1 MTALALPPNVR
12 DWIASQGITTADL
25 ARSVGVDR
33 SVMSRVINHGRWPVR
48 TGRQL
53 RDRLH
58 TWLAEAGLPPPEIEK
73 TPSRLNATGSIVPP
87 ASKNQETDDMVLRKT
102 RINEAARRHF
112 DITRDPFGD
121 PQSPEDVFLSP
132 MYRYVRESVMD
143 KARHGGMLAVVGQ
156 SGSGKS
162 TMRGEVIEQLRA
174 NHTPCI
180 VIEPYVIA
188 MADSDATGTPL
199 RAQHI
204 ASAIW
209 REVSPGSR
217 MSGDTETRF
226 AQLHRAL
233 RESARAGNRH
243 LIVIEEAHSVP
254 KSTLRHLRRFT
265 ELRDGLRS
273 LIGVVLFGQ
282 QELEAKLSESDPQ
295 VREVV
300 QRCEMVHVYPLGK
313 DLEAYLRHRFTRAG
327 LDLATLIDTHAL
339 DAITARLAETGTQS
353 LLYPQAVHNLVA
365 MLLNA
370 AAELGAP
377 NVAADLVRRV

>member
-1 MTALALPPNVR
+1 MTALALPQNLAAWMAENGVTCAH
-12 DWIASQGITTADL
+12 IARG
-25 ARSVGVDR
+25 VGVNR
-33 SVMSRVINHGRWPVR
+33 VVISRIVNHNRWPTYMRV
-48 TGRQL
+48 
-53 RDRLH
+53 RLH
-58 TWLAEAGLPPPEIEK
+58 DQLITWLAENGLPPDQEKAPERSNAPRPSV
-73 TPSRLNATGSIVPP
+73 TPTEEAEGDEN
-87 ASKNQETDDMVLRKT
+87 MVLRKT

-112 DITRDPFGD
+112 NIARDPFAD
-121 PQSPEDVFLSP
+121 PQHVDDVFLSP

-143 KARHGGMLAVVGQ
+143 KAKHGGMLAVIGQ

-162 TMRGEVIEQLRA
+162 TMRGAVIEQLRED
-174 NHTPCI
+174 HTPCI

-188 MADSDATGTPL
+188 MAESDATGVPL
-199 RAQHI
+199 RAQHS

-209 REVSPGSR
+209 REVSPASR
-217 MSGDTETRF
+217 LSGDTETRF

-254 KSTLRHLRRFT
+254 KPTLRHLRRFT

-300 QRCEMVHVYPLGK
+300 QRTELVHVYPLGK
-313 DLEAYLRHRFTRAG
+313 DLEPYLRHRFQRAG
-327 LDLATLIDTHAL
+327 LVLDTLIDAKAL

-365 MLLNA
+365 MCLNA

-377 NVAADLVRRV
+377 GVSADLVRRV

>member
-1 MTALALPPNVR
+1 MSLMLPPHLR
-12 DWIASQGITTADL
+12 AWMDAQGHTTADL
-25 ARSVGVDR
+25 ARACDVDR
-33 SVMSRVINHGRWPVR
+33 SVLSRVINHGRWPVR
-48 TGRQL
+48 TGRKL
-53 RDRLH
+53 HARL
-58 TWLAEAGLPPPEIEK
+58 TAWLAANGLPTEQEKAPERGNAPRPSVTPAEK
-73 TPSRLNATGSIVPP
+73 TEG
-87 ASKNQETDDMVLRKT
+87 DDNMVLRKT
-102 RINEAARRHF
+102 RINEAARRHYN
-112 DITRDPFGD
+112 ITRDPFAD
-121 PQSPEDVFLSP
+121 PQTAEDVFLSP
-132 MYRYVRESVMD
+132 MYRYVRESVLD
-143 KARHGGMLAVVGQ
+143 KARHGGMLAVIGQ

-162 TMRGEVIEQLRA
+162 TMRGAVIEQLRDS
-174 NHTPCI
+174 HTPCI

-188 MADSDATGTPL
+188 MSESDATGVPL

-209 REVSPGSR
+209 REVSPASR
-217 MSGDTETRF
+217 LSGDTETRF

-254 KSTLRHLRRFT
+254 KPTLRHLRRFT

-282 QELEAKLSESDPQ
+282 QELESKLSESDPQ

-300 QRCEMVHVYPLGK
+300 QRTELVHVYPLGK
-313 DLEAYLRHRFTRAG
+313 DLEAYLTFRFQRAG
-327 LDLATLIDTHAL
+327 LEFGSLFDSRAL
-339 DAITARLAETGTQS
+339 DALNTRLGESGTQS

-365 MLLNA
+365 MALNA

-377 NVAADLVRRV
+377 TVSADLVRRV